1 MSITKYVENWFAR
14 AEEDLNAVR
23 LLLKKGGSS
32 NLACFHA
39 QQAVEKY
46 LKGFLA
52 HHEIHVRKIHDLE
65 SLLEEC
71 ENIDRSFKNFHNVA
85 TFLSQFYIESRYPDD
100 YIEFGHKDAE
110 KAFKIAQKI
119 KEFVLKEIREENKV

>member
-1 MSITKYVENWFAR
+1 MNITKYVESWFAR
-14 AEEDLNAVR
+14 AEEDLNAVG
-23 LLLKKGGSS
+23 LLLKKGGSL

-52 HHEIHVRKIHDLE
+52 HHEIHVRKVHDLG

-71 ENIDRSFKNFHNVA
+71 ENIDRSFKNFHDAA

-100 YIEFGHKDAE
+100 YIEFGRKDAE
-110 KAFKIAQKI
+110 KALRAGEKI
-119 KEFVLKEIREENKV
+119 KEFILKKIREENKK